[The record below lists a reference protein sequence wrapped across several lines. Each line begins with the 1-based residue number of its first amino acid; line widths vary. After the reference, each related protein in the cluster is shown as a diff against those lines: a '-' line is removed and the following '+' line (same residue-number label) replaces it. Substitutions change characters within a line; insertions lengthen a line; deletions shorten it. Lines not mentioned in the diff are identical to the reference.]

1 MSGALIPAGAAL
13 GRGRPLATDGRCDGD
28 GGRRWRY
35 ARAVVPPRG
44 PIAPSPQPLD
54 RGSEL
59 VTAGVVIVGAGQAG
73 FQVAASLRG
82 EGHEGPITLLGA
94 EDHPPYQ
101 RPPLSK
107 GLLLGKMARE
117 RLLFRQPDFYT
128 GKSIGLRLGQSVTA
142 IDRAGRTVTTAAGE
156 RVSYD
161 SLVLATGTRVRPLP
175 VPGTELAGVV
185 YLRTLVELEDLA
197 RRVAVAER
205 VVVIGGGF
213 IGLEVAAAVRLLGKP
228 VTVLEAADRLMGR
241 VVAPVI
247 SAFYA
252 ELHRARG
259 VELVLDARIAA
270 LEGADGRVRAVAMAD
285 GTRHA
290 ADLVVIGIGVLPNVE
305 LAEQAGLA
313 CANGI
318 VVDDQGRTAD
328 PAIFAAGECTSHP
341 SRFAGAM
348 VRLEL
353 VQNAV
358 DQAKAVAAAILGR
371 HAPYDEVPWFWS
383 DQYEVKLQMVGLS
396 AGHDDL
402 AVRGDPAG
410 GRFSVC
416 YFRAGRLLAMDSV
429 NRPGDHMACRRLLA
443 TGTALTPAQA
453 ADTGFDLKAALMR

>member
-1 MSGALIPAGAAL
+1 VS
-13 GRGRPLATDGRCDGD
+13 
-28 GGRRWRY
+28 
-35 ARAVVPPRG
+35 
-44 PIAPSPQPLD
+44 
-54 RGSEL
+54 
-59 VTAGVVIVGAGQAG
+59 AGVVIVGAGQAG

-82 EGHEGPITLLGA
+82 DGHDGPILLLGA

-117 RLLFRQPDFYT
+117 RLLFRQPDFYA
-128 GKSIGLRLGQSVTA
+128 GKAIALRLGQTVTA
-142 IDRAGRTVTTAAGE
+142 IDRAGRAVATASGE
-156 RVSYD
+156 RIPYD
-161 SLVLATGTRVRPLP
+161 TLVLATGTRVRPLP

-185 YLRTLVELEDLA
+185 HLRTLDESEDLA
-197 RRVAVAER
+197 RRVAAAER

-213 IGLEVAAAVRLLGKP
+213 IGLEVAAAVRMLGKP

-252 ELHRARG
+252 DLHRARR
-259 VELVLDARIAA
+259 VELVLGARIAA
-270 LEGADGRVRAVAMAD
+270 LEGEAGQVRAVVMAD
-285 GTRHA
+285 GARHA

-305 LAEQAGLA
+305 LAEAAGLA

-341 SRFAGAM
+341 SRFAGGM
-348 VRLEL
+348 VRLES

-371 HAPYDEVPWFWS
+371 HEPYDEVPWFWS
-383 DQYEVKLQMVGLS
+383 DQYDVKLQMVGLS
-396 AGHDDL
+396 TGHDRQV
-402 AVRGDPAG
+402 VRGDPAS

-416 YFRAGRLLAMDSV
+416 YFRTGTLIAIDSV
-429 NRPGDHMACRRLLA
+429 NRPGDHMTGRRLLA
-443 TGTALTPAQA
+443 TGATLAPADA
-453 ADTGFDLKAALMR
+453 ADEAFELKRALGNG